1 MDRGKAQEMKFITRG
16 IDGKL
21 YEVTVKGQDS
31 ALSHITKR
39 IERLLDEEEAS
50 KGQYVR
56 PVQGSDSDLVSAGD
70 DSSED
75 VRETRGILQYRNPR
89 QLHSKAQL
97 ENETHSTV
105 QTEV

>member
-1 MDRGKAQEMKFITRG
+1 MKFRTRG

-39 IERLLDEEEAS
+39 IERLLDEEEKS
-50 KGQYVR
+50 KEQHVR
-56 PVQGSDSDLVSAGD
+56 SVQGSDSDLVSTGND
-70 DSSED
+70 CSED
-75 VRETRGILQYRNPR
+75 VRETRGILQHRNPR

-97 ENETHSTV
+97 ENETHGTV
-105 QTEV
+105 STEV

>member
-1 MDRGKAQEMKFITRG
+1 MKFRTRG

-21 YEVTVKGQDS
+21 YEVTVRGQES

-56 PVQGSDSDLVSAGD
+56 PVQGSDSDLVSTGN

-75 VRETRGILQYRNPR
+75 VRETRGILQRRNPR
-89 QLHSKAQL
+89 QLHSQAQL
-97 ENETHSTV
+97 EDKANRPVSP
-105 QTEV
+105 EV